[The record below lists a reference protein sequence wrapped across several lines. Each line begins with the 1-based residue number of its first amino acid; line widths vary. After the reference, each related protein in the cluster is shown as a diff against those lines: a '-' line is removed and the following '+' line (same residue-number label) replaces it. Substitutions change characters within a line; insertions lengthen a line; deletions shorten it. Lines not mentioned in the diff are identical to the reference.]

1 MSRKHIWIML
11 VCCLVPAAGLAAVFL
26 FRVPVSSV
34 VFFGLALLCPLLH
47 VLMMATMGKGHA
59 AHASDHSHAAHA
71 PVKPEVH

>member
-11 VCCLVPAAGLAAVFL
+11 LGCLVPAAGLAAVFL

-47 VLMMATMGKGHA
+47 VLMMATMGKEHA
-59 AHASDHSHAAHA
+59 ARASDHSHTAHA